1 MYDPDNEKRYGYKLV
16 DALARAKKQGR
27 KLFEGKTFYVTP
39 KVPVDSKLLK
49 NVVAANGGQVRSHSS
64 LSYEHVC

>member
-49 NVVAANGGQVRSHSS
+49 AVITAGGGQVCFT
-64 LSYEHVC
+64 LSYELRRCR